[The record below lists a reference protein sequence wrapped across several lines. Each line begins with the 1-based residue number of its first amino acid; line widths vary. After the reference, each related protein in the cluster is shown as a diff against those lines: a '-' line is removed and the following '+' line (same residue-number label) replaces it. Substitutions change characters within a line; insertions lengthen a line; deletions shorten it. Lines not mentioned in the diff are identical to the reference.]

1 MSALP
6 KTPQM
11 YPTTVIVENGPQNP
25 PESPNNNEGSQ
36 IFLVIM
42 NIINSLT
49 HMLLGCIVMSAF
61 IYANVAGASTFKQH
75 IYLCVFGV
83 SLCFF
88 DETKTKNMRNREKYT
103 NFKNNC
109 CAIKFE
115 LAFNHCTNFNT
126 NPLRSI
132 ILCGLSF
139 ATNRLLS
146 SKGHLR
152 LSTEN
157 EINL

>member
-88 DETKTKNMRNREKYT
+88 WRNKDKNMRNRERYT

-109 CAIKFE
+109 CAIKE
-115 LAFNHCTNFNT
+115 LIPACLQSLHKLQYESCTINNIVQF
-126 NPLRSI
+126 RYH
-132 ILCGLSF
+132 
-139 ATNRLLS
+139 LLQVD
-146 SKGHLR
+146 
-152 LSTEN
+152 
-157 EINL
+157 